1 VVGIMLQHVRIFQAA
16 LLYVTSDKLTM
27 YVLHSVLHST
37 KLSAALFST
46 QEQGF
51 CHFHYFRTGIHVLTE
66 TYKYLNSAIMH
77 CVGGGERVTVNV
89 EFTQ

>member
-1 VVGIMLQHVRIFQAA
+1 MLQHVRVFQAA

-27 YVLHSVLHST
+27 YVLHSVLRST

-51 CHFHYFRTGIHVLTE
+51 CHCPYFKTGIHVLTE
-66 TYKYLNSAIMH
+66 TYKYLNSAKMH
-77 CVGGGERVTVNV
+77 CVGGDDGVKVKV
-89 EFTQ
+89 AFTR